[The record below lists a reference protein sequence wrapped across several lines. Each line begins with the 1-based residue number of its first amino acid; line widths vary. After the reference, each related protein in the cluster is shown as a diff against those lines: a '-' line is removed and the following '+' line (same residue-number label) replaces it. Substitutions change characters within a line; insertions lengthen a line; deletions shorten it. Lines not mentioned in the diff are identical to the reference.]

1 MLMSAVMLKVMKVV
15 SLVDKGSVREKI
27 QSLRVGDPYHYF
39 LNQLESSVSL
49 VCNQVYM
56 EKTVRHV
63 HSLKGLM

>member
-1 MLMSAVMLKVMKVV
+1 MLMSAVMLKVKVV
-15 SLVDKGSVREKI
+15 FLVDKGSVREKI

-63 HSLKGLM
+63 HS